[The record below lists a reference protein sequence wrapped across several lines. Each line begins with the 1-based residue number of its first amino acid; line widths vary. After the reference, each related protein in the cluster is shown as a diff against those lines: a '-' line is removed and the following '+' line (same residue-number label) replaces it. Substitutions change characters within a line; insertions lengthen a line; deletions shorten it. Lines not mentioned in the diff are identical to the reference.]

1 MNAIEPTVATQISA
15 SPDPS
20 LAASG
25 LFAPIEPFDRGELAV
40 SDGHRIYYEQ
50 SGVAQG
56 IAVVMLH
63 GGPGSGCSPMHR
75 RLFDPKV
82 FRVALFDQRGCGRST
97 PRGSVASNT
106 TADLISDIEAL
117 RVHLGID
124 RWLVFGGSW
133 GASLAI
139 AYAAQHRQRC
149 IAMVLRGTFL
159 TGKADLDWFFAGAGA
174 LVPVAWQQLS
184 QALAINAEP
193 QDPGTATLVLA
204 QLYERLHNEDQRLA
218 SNAAL
223 AWAHWEDAVSS
234 PGRGHGS
241 SSGGSAIRQDLI
253 DKYRV
258 QAHYLVQQCFLGEAR
273 LLADAARLHDLPV
286 QIVHGRLDTICLPIN
301 AQRVQRAIPG
311 SVLVWVDGAG
321 HSPYEPGMPQALNNA
336 LQAARLEIAR

>member
-1 MNAIEPTVATQISA
+1 MNAPEPTAATQA
-15 SPDPS
+15 STSSGPS

-25 LFAPIEPFDRGELAV
+25 LFGPIEPFDRGELAL
-40 SDGHRIYYEQ
+40 SDGHRMYYEQ

-56 IAVVMLH
+56 IPVVMLH
-63 GGPGSGCSPMHR
+63 GGPASGCSPMHR

-97 PRGSVASNT
+97 PRGSVADNT
-106 TADLISDIEAL
+106 TAHLIRDIEAL
-117 RVHLGID
+117 RVHLGIE

-149 IAMVLRGTFL
+149 SAMVLRGTFL
-159 TGKADLDWFFAGAGA
+159 TGTADLDWFFAGAGA
-174 LVPVAWQQLS
+174 LVPLAWQRLS
-184 QALAINAEP
+184 QALAISAEP
-193 QDPGTATLVLA
+193 QDRGTASLVLT
-204 QLYERLHNEDQRLA
+204 QLYERLHNDDPQVA

-223 AWAHWEDAVSS
+223 AWAQWEDAVSS
-234 PGRGHGS
+234 PGRAH
-241 SSGGSAIRQDLI
+241 GGSPAGTAIRQDLI

-258 QAHYLVQQCFLGEAR
+258 QAHYLVQQCFLGEAA

-301 AQRVQRAIPG
+301 AQRVHSAIPG

-336 LQAARLEIAR
+336 LQAVRLEFAQ